1 MQIFKPLCFLCEDY
15 TNETLMCSKCQ
26 NRFCKECLND
36 YLQIQSKCPKCQ
48 EINNNDLFVPFCFDY
63 TKLKIVDYSQV
74 ANNEIVSL
82 ITMIDNEINNSV
94 IEKKINEIKQ
104 QKENYIQK
112 ITKQLK
118 IDIYQGFYLKFLLDC
133 EYNESSLN
141 WFNERYQEI
150 KDFLS
155 KNFVHYREIEKNINL
170 NKYIPPTYYQ
180 CRYIQIKSPTTL
192 QISLFDEQIFRK
204 LDIKLVIVQDKNK
217 EFYNLSIIKVEEQK
231 SNLKPISEKIE
242 KIVKVTFK
250 LFHKKLLLKKQFKYE
265 LDNSM
270 KKIEKFIP
278 CNIIDENKIYKVSF
292 TFKIMGYNYFSS
304 ITETATN
311 KRSLSAD
318 SNRTKSKNN
327 NHF

>member
-26 NRFCKECLND
+26 NRFCKDCLND
-36 YLQIQSKCPKCQ
+36 YLQIQNKCPKCQ

-63 TKLKIVDYSQV
+63 TKLKIVDYSQET
-74 ANNEIVSL
+74 NEIVSL
-82 ITMIDNEINNSV
+82 ITTIDNEIKNSV
-94 IEKKINEIKQ
+94 IEKKINEIKK

-141 WFNERYQEI
+141 WFNEKYQEI

-155 KNFVHYREIEKNINL
+155 KKLVHNREIEKNINL
-170 NKYIPPTYYQ
+170 NKYTPPTYYQ

-192 QISLFDEQIFRK
+192 PISLFDKQIFRNP
-204 LDIKLVIVQDKNK
+204 DIKLVFVQDKNK
-217 EFYNLSIIKVEEQK
+217 EFYNLSIIKAEELK
-231 SNLKPISEKIE
+231 ANLKPISENIE
-242 KIVKVTFK
+242 NFVKVTFK
-250 LFHKKLLLKKQFKYE
+250 LFHKKLLIKKQFKYN
-265 LDNSM
+265 LDKPM
-270 KKIEKFIP
+270 EKIEKFIP
-278 CNIIDENKIYKVSF
+278 SNIIDEKKIYKLSF
-292 TFKIMGYNYFSS
+292 TFKIMEYNYFSS

-311 KRSLSAD
+311 KRSLSVD
-318 SNRTKSKNN
+318 SNHTKNN